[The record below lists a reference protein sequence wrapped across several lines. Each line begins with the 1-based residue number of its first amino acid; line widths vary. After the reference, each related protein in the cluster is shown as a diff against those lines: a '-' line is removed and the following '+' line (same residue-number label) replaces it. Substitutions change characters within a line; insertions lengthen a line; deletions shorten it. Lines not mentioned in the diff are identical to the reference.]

1 MTDIYIFKNILRLG
15 KPLKNGKGDYN
26 DLRFPNVLNGM
37 SSEYRGKIYEAGKDD
52 Q

>member
-1 MTDIYIFKNILRLG
+1 MTDIYIQKHSQVRETIE
-15 KPLKNGKGDYN
+15 KWKGDYN